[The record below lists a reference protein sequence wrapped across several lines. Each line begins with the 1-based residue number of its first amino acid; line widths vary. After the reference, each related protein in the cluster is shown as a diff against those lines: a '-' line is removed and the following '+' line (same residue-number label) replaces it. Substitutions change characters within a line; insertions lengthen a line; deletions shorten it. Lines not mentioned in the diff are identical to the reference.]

1 MTPAALKIARTRL
14 GLSQA
19 GLGLALSDPDGDS
32 PPVDGRTVRR
42 WEAGD
47 CRIPGPA
54 VVAVNYM
61 LAEIEAA

>member
-19 GLGLALSDPDGDS
+19 GLGLALSDPDDNV
-32 PPVDGRTVRR
+32 PPVAGRTVRR

-47 CRIPGPA
+47 CPIPGPA
-54 VVAVNYM
+54 AVAVNFM
-61 LAEIEAA
+61 LVGIHA